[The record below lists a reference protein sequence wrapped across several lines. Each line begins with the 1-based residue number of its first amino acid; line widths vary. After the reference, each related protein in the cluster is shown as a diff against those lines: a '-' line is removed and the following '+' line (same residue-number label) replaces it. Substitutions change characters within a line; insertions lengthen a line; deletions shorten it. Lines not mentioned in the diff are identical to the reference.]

1 MRDMNLKL
9 SCGLFALVFIILS
22 CEKEFSNVGSSL
34 LPSDT
39 FVIDSQM
46 ASVEVEH
53 NAVEIIRSDNLSF
66 FYLGEYED
74 QVFGNTTARFTTQLS
89 LPNAS
94 TGIFGKMNVDQET
107 NGVGSEN
114 INKNPHD
121 EQETVTQVW
130 LEIPFY
136 TNQRDR
142 DGDGVID
149 VFDIDPDDPDSDSD
163 GDTLTDLEESRL
175 ANLDPLNPDTDGDG
189 INDAEDEDT
198 INPDTEANVYEI
210 DYLYGDTNQE
220 VHFQVKKLNFFL
232 PNLDPEDN
240 FESDKAF
247 YSDKD
252 FEQEGLTSQ
261 PLFDDKFTLDFD
273 EIVSFKVD
281 DPETEDVDESTE
293 VDQRLSPRIRIP
305 LDTAFFQQS
314 ILEIEAEDMLLDNN
328 RFQEYFNGIVIG
340 LQSTASPLMMQLNFG
355 TGVIK
360 IEYDYKELV
369 LTDGGDAS
377 NAEDYESQDS
387 SSVYTLNLS
396 GVRFNTITQ
405 TQTSAEVQTAING
418 SGDGQNIYL
427 KGGLGVVSY
436 IDLFVGDAGQDQLQT
451 LQDNPWLINEAN
463 LTLYVDRQKINDLGL
478 NDLPSRLYLFDA
490 SESIPLLD
498 FNADPTSGPNPAD
511 IKSTFG
517 GLAQVD
523 DNGDVTSY
531 KFVITNHLSNL
542 LRNPD
547 DFANVRLG
555 LTVSS
560 DFLNTQNTSVTA
572 PTAFEIPQSSI
583 NTPLSVI
590 LAGPNHSNPDLRL
603 QLEIFYT
610 AYE

>member
-1 MRDMNLKL
+1 MNLKL
-9 SCGLFALVFIILS
+9 SCGLFGLVFIILS

-314 ILEIEAEDMLLDNN
+314 ILEIEGEDMLLDNN

-427 KGGLGVVSY
+427 KGGLGVISY
-436 IDLFVGDAGQDQLQT
+436 IDLFVSDAGQDQLQT

-547 DFANVRLG
+547 DFDNVRLG

>member
-1 MRDMNLKL
+1 M
-9 SCGLFALVFIILS
+9 
-22 CEKEFSNVGSSL
+22 GSSL

-39 FVIDSQM
+39 FVIDKQM

-53 NAVEIIRSDNLSF
+53 KSIEIIRSDNLSF

-74 QVFGNTTARFTTQLS
+74 QVFGNTMARFTTQLS
-89 LPNAS
+89 LPTIS
-94 TGIFGKMNVDQET
+94 TGIFGVMSAFQEA
-107 NGVGSEN
+107 NGVSSEN
-114 INKNPHD
+114 TNKNPHD
-121 EQETVTQVW
+121 EEETVTEDW

-149 VFDIDPDDPDSDSD
+149 AFDVDPDDPNSDSD
-163 GDTLTDLEESRL
+163 GDNLTDLEESRSV
-175 ANLDPLNPDTDGDG
+175 NLDPLNSDTDGDG
-189 INDAEDEDT
+189 INDYEDDET

-210 DYLYGDTNQE
+210 DYLYGDTMQE
-220 VHFQVKKLNFFL
+220 VHFQIKKLNYFL
-232 PNLDPEDN
+232 PSLDPEDN
-240 FESDKAF
+240 FESKKAF
-247 YSDKD
+247 YSNKD
-252 FEQEGLTSQ
+252 FEQDGLISQ
-261 PLFDDKFTLDFD
+261 TLFDDKITLDLD

-305 LDTAFFQQS
+305 LDTALFQQS
-314 ILEIEAEDMLLDNN
+314 IIDIEGDDVLLDNN
-328 RFQEYFNGIVIG
+328 LFQEYFNGIIIG

-355 TGVIK
+355 AGLIK

-369 LTDGGDAS
+369 LVDGGNAS

-387 SSVYTLNLS
+387 SSAYVINLS

-405 TQTSAEVQTAING
+405 SQTSAEVQSSING
-418 SGDGQNIYL
+418 SGNGQNIYL
-427 KGGLGVVSY
+427 KGALGVVCY
-436 IDLFVGDAGQDQLQT
+436 IDLFAGETGQVQLQT

-463 LTLYVDRQKINDLGL
+463 LTLHVDRHKINNLGL
-478 NDLPSRLYLFDA
+478 NDLPNRLYLFDA
-490 SESIPLLD
+490 SESIPLID
-498 FNADPTSGPNPAD
+498 FNADPTSGPNPFD
-511 IKSTFG
+511 NKSTFG

-523 DNGDVTSY
+523 DDGKVTSY

-547 DFANVRLG
+547 DFDNVRLG

-560 DFLNTQNTSVTA
+560 DYLSTQNTSVSA

>member
-1 MRDMNLKL
+1 MNLKL

-314 ILEIEAEDMLLDNN
+314 ILEIEGEDMLLDNN

-547 DFANVRLG
+547 DFDNVRLG

>member
-1 MRDMNLKL
+1 MNLKL
-9 SCGLFALVFIILS
+9 SCGLFGLVFIILS

-314 ILEIEAEDMLLDNN
+314 ILEIEGEDMLLDNN

-547 DFANVRLG
+547 DFDNVRLG